1 MNKIKSL
8 ISITRLNKPIGI
20 YLLLYPSLISFTF
33 AYQAYL
39 KNSSGWLVEVPSY
52 PLIIILCGCILVRST
67 GCVIN
72 DIFDHKFDKMVERT
86 KDRPLANGN
95 LSLKEAW
102 VLFITLGIL
111 SILLLLQT
119 NMQTIIIGFL
129 TSLLIVLY
137 PLTKRFLLGPQFF
150 LAITFSACIPIVFS
164 MFGQLDNSVVALLY
178 IGNAAWIV
186 SYDSYYAMS
195 DAEDDIKIGVNS
207 TPLWWK
213 DKTIFL
219 INVFKI
225 IFLICLVLI
234 GLTKSFSPVWFIGL
248 IGISFFFWHQNKLA
262 ENKKFLEAFKNN
274 NYVGLSLFILLQIE
288 LTING
293 FIT

>member
-1 MNKIKSL
+1 
-8 ISITRLNKPIGI
+8 
-20 YLLLYPSLISFTF
+20 
-33 AYQAYL
+33 
-39 KNSSGWLVEVPSY
+39 
-52 PLIIILCGCILVRST
+52 
-67 GCVIN
+67 
-72 DIFDHKFDKMVERT
+72 MVERT
-86 KDRPLANGN
+86 KDRPLANGD

-234 GLTKSFSPVWFIGL
+234 GLMKSFSSVWFIGL

-262 ENKKFLEAFKNN
+262 ENQKFLEAFKNN

-288 LTING
+288 LTLNG